1 MASMQI
7 VGGGTNA
14 SPGKGAVPG
23 GLDPLLMGLS
33 PEAAALSGGE
43 AGESAEN
50 PFVAE
55 LAAALASFEAE
66 QTTTLAENLLD
77 PALQAAQ
84 TIDPNLA
91 AQAQGQTLPL
101 DPAFQNAILAS
112 FAALNGAVQADASA
126 VGTADAALAASAGA
140 LDAVELAAGVTTVQS
155 AAVQNGTSAAVAQA
169 GDAADAALA
178 AAAQSAHQDSQ
189 QQQSDADAQRLREQG
204 LVTAQRS
211 AQDLLAQAASQTT
224 QKSATTESA
233 TPTAEQAAQLAQ
245 ASSEAKKAAAASA
258 QAGGQT
264 EDDLALNGK
273 NSSSS
278 STASNTTIQAGP
290 SLAQQGQQKHS
301 DSEGQSG
308 LGNADRHPSVAEQA
322 GATELSPESDSP
334 ERTTKQTAMAG
345 TAANDLGN
353 VILTTKSNADAI
365 AASADSARQAAQRV
379 DGAAATGAAAGAAA
393 ASAQSAEAAR
403 AESRLEAARAS
414 LGSGP
419 LNVEVLKL
427 TRQGGGR
434 AVLEVTPP
442 NQGPIRIDLQLDGA
456 GRASLVVEGLTDSM
470 KARLESSAHFLRQ
483 DMASMGLAL
492 NLEMRERNDSNAQAQ
507 AFGQG
512 QFGQSRQN
520 DREVGAGQTQSSMS
534 GQAPGNVSGARRST
548 VTDDGIH
555 LVA

>member
-264 EDDLALNGK
+264 ENDLALNGK

-365 AASADSARQAAQRV
+365 AASADSARQSAQRV
-379 DGAAATGAAAGAAA
+379 DGAAATGAAA

>member
-14 SPGKGAVPG
+14 SPGKGALPG
-23 GLDPLLMGLS
+23 GLDPMLMGLS

-66 QTTTLAENLLD
+66 QTTALAENLLD

-84 TIDPNLA
+84 TVDPNLA

-112 FAALNGAVQADASA
+112 FAALNGAVQADASS
-126 VGTADAALAASAGA
+126 VGATDAALAASAGA
-140 LDAVELAAGVTTVQS
+140 LDAVELAAGVVVAQSATVQNVS
-155 AAVQNGTSAAVAQA
+155 
-169 GDAADAALA
+169 DAADAALA
-178 AAAQSAHQDSQ
+178 AAAQSAQEDSQ

-233 TPTAEQAAQLAQ
+233 TPTADQAAQLAQ

-264 EDDLALNGK
+264 GDDLELSGK
-273 NSSSS
+273 NSSSPS
-278 STASNTTIQAGP
+278 IASNTTIQAGP

-301 DSEGQSG
+301 NSEDQSG
-308 LGNADRHPSVAEQA
+308 LGNADRQPSVAEQA
-322 GATELSPESDSP
+322 GATELSSESDSP
-334 ERTTKQTAMAG
+334 EHTTKQTAMAG

-353 VILTTKSNADAI
+353 IILTTKSNADAI
-365 AASADSARQAAQRV
+365 AASADSARQSAQRV
-379 DGAAATGAAAGAAA
+379 DGAAATGAAA
-393 ASAQSAEAAR
+393 ASAQSAESAR

-534 GQAPGNVSGARRST
+534 GQASGNISGAKRST
-548 VTDDGIH
+548 LTDDGIH

>member
-273 NSSSS
+273 NSSSP

-301 DSEGQSG
+301 NSEGQSG
-308 LGNADRHPSVAEQA
+308 LGNADRQPSVAEQA

-365 AASADSARQAAQRV
+365 AASADSARQSAQRV
-379 DGAAATGAAAGAAA
+379 DGAAATGAAA

>member
-66 QTTTLAENLLD
+66 QTTALAENLLD

-84 TIDPNLA
+84 TVDPNLA

-112 FAALNGAVQADASA
+112 FAALNGAVQADASS
-126 VGTADAALAASAGA
+126 VGATDAALAASAGA
-140 LDAVELAAGVTTVQS
+140 LEAVELVAGVVVAQSATVQNVS
-155 AAVQNGTSAAVAQA
+155 
-169 GDAADAALA
+169 DAADAALA
-178 AAAQSAHQDSQ
+178 AAAQSAQEDSQ

-233 TPTAEQAAQLAQ
+233 TPTADQAAQLAQ
-245 ASSEAKKAAAASA
+245 ASSEAKKAVTASA

-264 EDDLALNGK
+264 GDDLELSGK
-273 NSSSS
+273 NSSSPS
-278 STASNTTIQAGP
+278 IASNTTIQAGP

-301 DSEGQSG
+301 NSEDQSG
-308 LGNADRHPSVAEQA
+308 LGNADRQPSVAEQA
-322 GATELSPESDSP
+322 GATELSSESDSP
-334 ERTTKQTAMAG
+334 EHTTKQTAMAG

-353 VILTTKSNADAI
+353 VVLTTKSNADAI
-365 AASADSARQAAQRV
+365 AASADSARQSAQRV
-379 DGAAATGAAAGAAA
+379 DGAAATGAAA
-393 ASAQSAEAAR
+393 ASAQSAESAR

-534 GQAPGNVSGARRST
+534 GQASGNISGAKRST
-548 VTDDGIH
+548 LTDDGIH

>member
-7 VGGGTNA
+7 VGGGTSA
-14 SPGKGAVPG
+14 SPGKGAAPG

-33 PEAAALSGGE
+33 PEAAALSGGD
-43 AGESAEN
+43 AGQSTEN

-66 QTTTLAENLLD
+66 QTTALAENLLD
-77 PALQAAQ
+77 PALQAAPTVDPTLLTQ
-84 TIDPNLA
+84 T
-91 AQAQGQTLPL
+91 QGQTLPL

-126 VGTADAALAASAGA
+126 VVAAGAAVTGPASAT
-140 LDAVELAAGVTTVQS
+140 DVVELAAAATAVQS
-155 AAVQNGTSAAVAQA
+155 PNVLTG
-169 GDAADAALA
+169 ADAALA
-178 AAAQSAHQDSQ
+178 AAAQALKDSQ
-189 QQQSDADAQRLREQG
+189 EQSQSDAQAKLLREQG
-204 LVTAQRS
+204 PAPAQRPT
-211 AQDLLAQAASQTT
+211 QDVLAQGASQVL
-224 QKSATTESA
+224 QKATTEGSA
-233 TPTAEQAAQLAQ
+233 APTGDQAAQIVLA
-245 ASSEAKKAAAASA
+245 SGEAKKAAANIT
-258 QAGGQT
+258 QAGGHGS
-264 EDDLALNGK
+264 EDLDTNGGNTSQPSVALG
-273 NSSSS
+273 
-278 STASNTTIQAGP
+278 STLQAGP
-290 SLAQQGQQKHS
+290 SLAQQGQQKNS
-301 DSEGQSG
+301 GAEGEAG
-308 LGNADRHPSVAEQA
+308 LGQQGRPTTFAEQA
-322 GATELSPESDSP
+322 TDSEMSSQSESTE
-334 ERTTKQTAMAG
+334 RIGKQTAMAG
-345 TAANDLGN
+345 TVANDLGN
-353 VILTTKSNADAI
+353 VIVTTKSNADAI
-365 AASADSARQAAQRV
+365 AASADSARQSAQRL
-379 DGAAATGAAAGAAA
+379 DGAAAAGAAG
-393 ASAQSAEAAR
+393 STTQSAEAMR

-507 AFGQG
+507 AFSQG
-512 QFGQSRQN
+512 QFGQSRQQ
-520 DREVGAGQTQSSMS
+520 DREAGAGSTQTSMS
-534 GQAPGNVSGARRST
+534 GQASGNIPGAKRST

>member
-14 SPGKGAVPG
+14 SPGKGALPG
-23 GLDPLLMGLS
+23 GLDPMLMGLS

-66 QTTTLAENLLD
+66 QTTALAENLLD

-84 TIDPNLA
+84 TVDPNLA

-112 FAALNGAVQADASA
+112 FAALNGAVQADASS
-126 VGTADAALAASAGA
+126 VGATDAALAASAGA
-140 LDAVELAAGVTTVQS
+140 LEAVELVAGVVVAQSATVQNVS
-155 AAVQNGTSAAVAQA
+155 
-169 GDAADAALA
+169 DAADAALA

-233 TPTAEQAAQLAQ
+233 TLTADQAAQLAQ
-245 ASSEAKKAAAASA
+245 ASSEAKKAVTASA

-264 EDDLALNGK
+264 GDDLELSGK
-273 NSSSS
+273 NSSSPS
-278 STASNTTIQAGP
+278 IASNTTIQAGP

-301 DSEGQSG
+301 NSEDQSG
-308 LGNADRHPSVAEQA
+308 LGNADRQPSVAEQA
-322 GATELSPESDSP
+322 GATELSSESDSP
-334 ERTTKQTAMAG
+334 EHTTKQTAMAG

-365 AASADSARQAAQRV
+365 AASADSARQSAQRV
-379 DGAAATGAAAGAAA
+379 DGAAATGAAA

-534 GQAPGNVSGARRST
+534 GQASGNISGAKRST
-548 VTDDGIH
+548 LTDDGIH

>member
-14 SPGKGAVPG
+14 SPGKGALPG
-23 GLDPLLMGLS
+23 GLDPMLMGLS

-66 QTTTLAENLLD
+66 QTTALAENLLD

-84 TIDPNLA
+84 TVDPNLA

-112 FAALNGAVQADASA
+112 FAALNGAVQADASS
-126 VGTADAALAASAGA
+126 VGATDAALAASAGA
-140 LDAVELAAGVTTVQS
+140 LEAVELAAGVVVAQSATVQNVS
-155 AAVQNGTSAAVAQA
+155 
-169 GDAADAALA
+169 DAADAALA

-233 TPTAEQAAQLAQ
+233 TPTADQAAQLAQ
-245 ASSEAKKAAAASA
+245 ASSEAKKAAAASV

-264 EDDLALNGK
+264 GDDLELSGK
-273 NSSSS
+273 NSSSPS
-278 STASNTTIQAGP
+278 IASNTTIQAGP

-301 DSEGQSG
+301 NSEDQSG
-308 LGNADRHPSVAEQA
+308 LGNADRQPSIAEQA
-322 GATELSPESDSP
+322 GATELSSESDSP

-365 AASADSARQAAQRV
+365 AASADSARQSAQRV
-379 DGAAATGAAAGAAA
+379 DGAAATGAAA
-393 ASAQSAEAAR
+393 ASAQSAESAR

-534 GQAPGNVSGARRST
+534 GQASGNISGAKRST
-548 VTDDGIH
+548 LTDDGIH

>member
-14 SPGKGAVPG
+14 SPGKGALPG
-23 GLDPLLMGLS
+23 GLDPMLMGLS

-66 QTTTLAENLLD
+66 QTTALAENLLD

-84 TIDPNLA
+84 TVDPNLA

-112 FAALNGAVQADASA
+112 FAALNGAVQADASS
-126 VGTADAALAASAGA
+126 VGATDAALAASAGA
-140 LDAVELAAGVTTVQS
+140 LEAVELAAGVVVAQSATVQNVS
-155 AAVQNGTSAAVAQA
+155 
-169 GDAADAALA
+169 DAADAALA

-211 AQDLLAQAASQTT
+211 AQDLLAQVASQTT

-233 TPTAEQAAQLAQ
+233 TPTADQAAQLAQ
-245 ASSEAKKAAAASA
+245 ASSEAKKAVTASA

-264 EDDLALNGK
+264 GDDLELSGK
-273 NSSSS
+273 NSSSPS
-278 STASNTTIQAGP
+278 IASNTTIQAGP

-301 DSEGQSG
+301 NSEDQSG
-308 LGNADRHPSVAEQA
+308 LGNADRQPSVAEQA
-322 GATELSPESDSP
+322 GATELSSESDSP
-334 ERTTKQTAMAG
+334 EHTTKQTAMAG

-365 AASADSARQAAQRV
+365 AASADSARQSAQRV
-379 DGAAATGAAAGAAA
+379 DGAAATGAAA
-393 ASAQSAEAAR
+393 ASAQSAESAR

-534 GQAPGNVSGARRST
+534 GQASGNISGAKRST
-548 VTDDGIH
+548 LTDDGIH

>member
-14 SPGKGAVPG
+14 SPGKGALPG
-23 GLDPLLMGLS
+23 GLDPMLMGLS

-66 QTTTLAENLLD
+66 QTTALAENLLD

-84 TIDPNLA
+84 TVDPNLA

-112 FAALNGAVQADASA
+112 FAALNGAVQADASS
-126 VGTADAALAASAGA
+126 VGATDAALAASAGA
-140 LDAVELAAGVTTVQS
+140 LDAVELAAGVVVAQSATVQNVS
-155 AAVQNGTSAAVAQA
+155 
-169 GDAADAALA
+169 DAADAALA

-233 TPTAEQAAQLAQ
+233 TPTADQAAQLAQ
-245 ASSEAKKAAAASA
+245 ASSEAKKAVTASA

-264 EDDLALNGK
+264 GDDLELSGK
-273 NSSSS
+273 NSSSPS
-278 STASNTTIQAGP
+278 IASNTTIQAGP

-301 DSEGQSG
+301 NSEDQSG
-308 LGNADRHPSVAEQA
+308 LGNADRQPSVAEQA
-322 GATELSPESDSP
+322 GATELSSESDSP

-365 AASADSARQAAQRV
+365 AASADSARQSAQRV
-379 DGAAATGAAAGAAA
+379 DGAAATGAAA

-534 GQAPGNVSGARRST
+534 GQASGNISGAKRST
-548 VTDDGIH
+548 LTDDGIH

>member
-7 VGGGTNA
+7 VGGGTSA
-14 SPGKGAVPG
+14 SPGKGAAPG

-33 PEAAALSGGE
+33 PEAAALSGGD
-43 AGESAEN
+43 AGQSTEN

-66 QTTTLAENLLD
+66 QTTALAENLLD
-77 PALQAAQ
+77 PALQAAPTVDPTLLTQ
-84 TIDPNLA
+84 T
-91 AQAQGQTLPL
+91 QGQTLPL

-126 VGTADAALAASAGA
+126 VVAAGAAVTGPASAT
-140 LDAVELAAGVTTVQS
+140 DVVELAAAATAVQS
-155 AAVQNGTSAAVAQA
+155 PNVLTG
-169 GDAADAALA
+169 ADAALA
-178 AAAQSAHQDSQ
+178 AAAQALQDSQ
-189 QQQSDADAQRLREQG
+189 EQSQSDAQAKLLREQG
-204 LVTAQRS
+204 PAPAQRPT
-211 AQDLLAQAASQTT
+211 QDVLAQGASQVL
-224 QKSATTESA
+224 QKATTEGSA
-233 TPTAEQAAQLAQ
+233 APTGDQAAQIVLA
-245 ASSEAKKAAAASA
+245 SGEAKKAAANIT
-258 QAGGQT
+258 QAGGHGS
-264 EDDLALNGK
+264 EDLDTNGGNTSQPSVALG
-273 NSSSS
+273 
-278 STASNTTIQAGP
+278 STLQAGP
-290 SLAQQGQQKHS
+290 SLAQQGQQKNS
-301 DSEGQSG
+301 GAEGEAG
-308 LGNADRHPSVAEQA
+308 LGQQGRPTTFAEQA
-322 GATELSPESDSP
+322 TDSEMSSQSESTE
-334 ERTTKQTAMAG
+334 RIGKQTAMAG
-345 TAANDLGN
+345 TVANDLGN
-353 VILTTKSNADAI
+353 VIVTTKSNADAI
-365 AASADSARQAAQRV
+365 AASADSARQSAQRL
-379 DGAAATGAAAGAAA
+379 DGAAAAGAAG
-393 ASAQSAEAAR
+393 STTQSAEAMR

-507 AFGQG
+507 AFSQG
-512 QFGQSRQN
+512 QFGQSRQQ
-520 DREVGAGQTQSSMS
+520 DREAGAGSTQTSMS
-534 GQAPGNVSGARRST
+534 GQASGNIPGAKRST

>member
-7 VGGGTNA
+7 IGGGTSA
-14 SPGKGAVPG
+14 SPGKGAANG

-33 PEAAALSGGE
+33 PEAAALSGGDS
-43 AGESAEN
+43 GSSSEN
-50 PFVAE
+50 PFVSE

-66 QTTTLAENLLD
+66 QATALAENLLD
-77 PALQAAQ
+77 PGLQAAQ
-84 TIDPNLA
+84 AVDPTLLT
-91 AQAQGQTLPL
+91 QAQGQTLPL
-101 DPAFQNAILAS
+101 DPAFQSAILAS

-126 VGTADAALAASAGA
+126 IGAAGAALAASAGA
-140 LDAVELAAGVTTVQS
+140 IDAVELAAGVTAAQS
-155 AAVQNGTSAAVAQA
+155 AAVLNGT
-169 GDAADAALA
+169 DAALA
-178 AAAQSAHQDSQ
+178 AAAQGAHQESQ
-189 QQQSDADAQRLREQG
+189 QQQSDADAQRLQGQG
-204 LVTAQRS
+204 LVTPQRS
-211 AQDLLAQAASQTT
+211 TQDLLAQAASQTT

-233 TPTAEQAAQLAQ
+233 TLTAEQASQLAQ
-245 ASSEAKKAAAASA
+245 AGSEAKKAATASA
-258 QAGGQT
+258 QAGDQT
-264 EDDLALNGK
+264 GDDLELNGK
-273 NSSSS
+273 NSSSLS
-278 STASNTTIQAGP
+278 IASNTNIPSGP

-301 DSEGQSG
+301 NSEGQSS
-308 LGNADRHPSVAEQA
+308 LGNADRQPSVAEQA

-353 VILTTKSNADAI
+353 VIVTTKSNADAI
-365 AASADSARQAAQRV
+365 AASADSARQSAQRI
-379 DGAAATGAAAGAAA
+379 DGASAAGAAGSA
-393 ASAQSAEAAR
+393 AQSAEAAR

-492 NLEMRERNDSNAQAQ
+492 NLEMRERNDSNGQAQAQ

-512 QFGQSRQN
+512 QFGQSRQQ
-520 DREVGAGQTQSSMS
+520 DREAGAGATQASMS
-534 GQAPGNVSGARRST
+534 GQASGNIPGAGRST
-548 VTDDGIH
+548 VIDDGIH

>member
-7 VGGGTNA
+7 VGGGTSA
-14 SPGKGAVPG
+14 SPGKGAAPG

-33 PEAAALSGGE
+33 PEAAALSGGD
-43 AGESAEN
+43 AGQSTEN

-66 QTTTLAENLLD
+66 QTTALAENLLD

-84 TIDPNLA
+84 TVDPTLLT
-91 AQAQGQTLPL
+91 QTQGQTLPL

-126 VGTADAALAASAGA
+126 VVAAGAAVTGPASAT
-140 LDAVELAAGVTTVQS
+140 DVVELAAAATAVQS
-155 AAVQNGTSAAVAQA
+155 PNVLTG
-169 GDAADAALA
+169 ADAALA
-178 AAAQSAHQDSQ
+178 AAAQALQDSQ
-189 QQQSDADAQRLREQG
+189 EQSQSDAQAKLLREQG
-204 LVTAQRS
+204 PAPAQRPT
-211 AQDLLAQAASQTT
+211 QDVLAQGASQVL
-224 QKSATTESA
+224 QKATTEGSA
-233 TPTAEQAAQLAQ
+233 APTGDQAAQIVLA
-245 ASSEAKKAAAASA
+245 SGEAKKAAANIT
-258 QAGGQT
+258 QAGGHGS
-264 EDDLALNGK
+264 EDLDTSGGNTSQPSVALG
-273 NSSSS
+273 
-278 STASNTTIQAGP
+278 STLQVGP
-290 SLAQQGQQKHS
+290 SLAQQGQQKNS
-301 DSEGQSG
+301 GAEGEAG
-308 LGNADRHPSVAEQA
+308 LGQQGRPTTFAEQA
-322 GATELSPESDSP
+322 TDSEMSSQSESTE
-334 ERTTKQTAMAG
+334 RIGKQTAMAG
-345 TAANDLGN
+345 TVANDLGN
-353 VILTTKSNADAI
+353 VIVTTKSNADAI
-365 AASADSARQAAQRV
+365 AASADSARQSAQRL
-379 DGAAATGAAAGAAA
+379 DGAAAAGAAG
-393 ASAQSAEAAR
+393 STTQSAEAMR

-507 AFGQG
+507 AFSQG
-512 QFGQSRQN
+512 QFGQSRQQ
-520 DREVGAGQTQSSMS
+520 DREAGAGSTQTSMS
-534 GQAPGNVSGARRST
+534 GQASGNIPGAKRST

>member
-126 VGTADAALAASAGA
+126 VGAADAALAASAGA
-140 LDAVELAAGVTTVQS
+140 LDAVELAAGATTVQS

-204 LVTAQRS
+204 LVTAQPS

-264 EDDLALNGK
+264 ENDLALNGK

-278 STASNTTIQAGP
+278 SIASNTTIQAGP

-308 LGNADRHPSVAEQA
+308 LGNADRQPSVAEQA

-334 ERTTKQTAMAG
+334 ERTTKR
-345 TAANDLGN
+345 DR
-353 VILTTKSNADAI
+353 KS
-365 AASADSARQAAQRV
+365 
-379 DGAAATGAAAGAAA
+379 
-393 ASAQSAEAAR
+393 
-403 AESRLEAARAS
+403 
-414 LGSGP
+414 
-419 LNVEVLKL
+419 
-427 TRQGGGR
+427 
-434 AVLEVTPP
+434 
-442 NQGPIRIDLQLDGA
+442 
-456 GRASLVVEGLTDSM
+456 VV
-470 KARLESSAHFLRQ
+470 
-483 DMASMGLAL
+483 
-492 NLEMRERNDSNAQAQ
+492 
-507 AFGQG
+507 
-512 QFGQSRQN
+512 
-520 DREVGAGQTQSSMS
+520 
-534 GQAPGNVSGARRST
+534 
-548 VTDDGIH
+548 
-555 LVA
+555 

>member
-308 LGNADRHPSVAEQA
+308 LGNADRQPSVAEQA

-365 AASADSARQAAQRV
+365 AASADSARQSAQRV
-379 DGAAATGAAAGAAA
+379 DGAAATGAAA

>member
-14 SPGKGAVPG
+14 SPGKGALPG
-23 GLDPLLMGLS
+23 GLDPMLMGLS

-66 QTTTLAENLLD
+66 QTTALAENLLD

-84 TIDPNLA
+84 TVDPNLA

-112 FAALNGAVQADASA
+112 FAALNGAVQADASS
-126 VGTADAALAASAGA
+126 VGATDAALAASAGA
-140 LDAVELAAGVTTVQS
+140 LEAVELAAGVVVAQSATVQNVS
-155 AAVQNGTSAAVAQA
+155 
-169 GDAADAALA
+169 DAADAALA
-178 AAAQSAHQDSQ
+178 AAAQSAQEDSQ

-233 TPTAEQAAQLAQ
+233 TPTADQAAQLAQ
-245 ASSEAKKAAAASA
+245 ASSEAKKAAAASV

-264 EDDLALNGK
+264 GDDLELSGK
-273 NSSSS
+273 NSSSPS
-278 STASNTTIQAGP
+278 IASNTTIQAGP

-301 DSEGQSG
+301 NSEDQSG
-308 LGNADRHPSVAEQA
+308 LGNADRQPSVAEQA
-322 GATELSPESDSP
+322 GATELSSESDSP
-334 ERTTKQTAMAG
+334 EHTTKQTAMAG

-365 AASADSARQAAQRV
+365 AASADSARQSAQRV
-379 DGAAATGAAAGAAA
+379 DGAAATGAAA
-393 ASAQSAEAAR
+393 ASAQSAESAR

-534 GQAPGNVSGARRST
+534 GQASGNISGAKRST
-548 VTDDGIH
+548 LTDDGIH

>member
-301 DSEGQSG
+301 NSEGQSG
-308 LGNADRHPSVAEQA
+308 LGNADRQPSIAEQA

-365 AASADSARQAAQRV
+365 AASADSARQSAQRV
-379 DGAAATGAAAGAAA
+379 DGAAATGAAA

>member
-14 SPGKGAVPG
+14 SPGKGALPG
-23 GLDPLLMGLS
+23 GLDPMLMGLS

-66 QTTTLAENLLD
+66 QTTALAENLLD

-112 FAALNGAVQADASA
+112 FAALNGAVQADASS
-126 VGTADAALAASAGA
+126 VGATDAALAASAGA
-140 LDAVELAAGVTTVQS
+140 LEAVELAAGVVVAQSATVQNVS
-155 AAVQNGTSAAVAQA
+155 
-169 GDAADAALA
+169 DAADAALA
-178 AAAQSAHQDSQ
+178 AAAQSAQEDSQ

-233 TPTAEQAAQLAQ
+233 TPTADQAAQLAQ

-264 EDDLALNGK
+264 GDDLELSGK
-273 NSSSS
+273 NSSSPS
-278 STASNTTIQAGP
+278 IASNTTIQAGP

-301 DSEGQSG
+301 NSEDQSG
-308 LGNADRHPSVAEQA
+308 LGNADRQPSVAEQA
-322 GATELSPESDSP
+322 GATELSSESDSP
-334 ERTTKQTAMAG
+334 EHTTKQTAMAG

-365 AASADSARQAAQRV
+365 AASADSARQSAQRV
-379 DGAAATGAAAGAAA
+379 DGAAATGAAA
-393 ASAQSAEAAR
+393 ASAQSAESAR

-534 GQAPGNVSGARRST
+534 GQASGNISGAKRST
-548 VTDDGIH
+548 LTDDGIH

>member
-14 SPGKGAVPG
+14 SPGKGALPG
-23 GLDPLLMGLS
+23 GLDPMLMGLS

-66 QTTTLAENLLD
+66 QTTALAENLLD

-112 FAALNGAVQADASA
+112 FAALNGAVQADASS
-126 VGTADAALAASAGA
+126 VGATDAALAASAGA
-140 LDAVELAAGVTTVQS
+140 LEAVELAAGVVVAQSATVQNVS
-155 AAVQNGTSAAVAQA
+155 
-169 GDAADAALA
+169 DAADAALA

-233 TPTAEQAAQLAQ
+233 TPTADQAAQLAQ
-245 ASSEAKKAAAASA
+245 ASSEAKKAAAASV

-264 EDDLALNGK
+264 GDDLELSGK
-273 NSSSS
+273 NSSSPS
-278 STASNTTIQAGP
+278 IASNTTIQAGP

-301 DSEGQSG
+301 NSEDQSG
-308 LGNADRHPSVAEQA
+308 LGNADRQPSVAEQA
-322 GATELSPESDSP
+322 GATELSSESDSP
-334 ERTTKQTAMAG
+334 EHTTKQTAMAG

-365 AASADSARQAAQRV
+365 AASADSARQSAQRV
-379 DGAAATGAAAGAAA
+379 DGAAATGAAA
-393 ASAQSAEAAR
+393 ASAQSAESAR

-534 GQAPGNVSGARRST
+534 GQASGNISGAKRST
-548 VTDDGIH
+548 LTDDGIH

>member
-14 SPGKGAVPG
+14 SPGKGALPG
-23 GLDPLLMGLS
+23 GLDPMLMGLS

-66 QTTTLAENLLD
+66 QTTALAENLLD

-112 FAALNGAVQADASA
+112 FAALNGAVQADASS
-126 VGTADAALAASAGA
+126 VGATDAALAASAGA
-140 LDAVELAAGVTTVQS
+140 LEAVELAAGVVVAQSATVQNVS
-155 AAVQNGTSAAVAQA
+155 
-169 GDAADAALA
+169 DAADAALA
-178 AAAQSAHQDSQ
+178 AAAQSAQEDSQ

-233 TPTAEQAAQLAQ
+233 TPTADQAAQLAQ
-245 ASSEAKKAAAASA
+245 ASSEAKKAAAASV

-264 EDDLALNGK
+264 GDDLELSGK
-273 NSSSS
+273 NSSSPS
-278 STASNTTIQAGP
+278 IASNTTIQAGP

-301 DSEGQSG
+301 NSEDQSG
-308 LGNADRHPSVAEQA
+308 LGNADRQPSVAEQA
-322 GATELSPESDSP
+322 GATELSSESDSP
-334 ERTTKQTAMAG
+334 EHTTKQTAMAG

-365 AASADSARQAAQRV
+365 AASADSARQSAQRV
-379 DGAAATGAAAGAAA
+379 DGAAATGAAA
-393 ASAQSAEAAR
+393 ASAQSAESAR

-534 GQAPGNVSGARRST
+534 GQASGNISGAKRST
-548 VTDDGIH
+548 LTDDGIH

>member
-14 SPGKGAVPG
+14 SPGKGALPG
-23 GLDPLLMGLS
+23 GLDPMLMGLS

-66 QTTTLAENLLD
+66 QTTALAENLLD

-84 TIDPNLA
+84 TVDPNLA

-112 FAALNGAVQADASA
+112 FAALNGAVQADASS
-126 VGTADAALAASAGA
+126 VGATDAALAASAGA
-140 LDAVELAAGVTTVQS
+140 LEAVELAAGVVVAQSATVQNVS
-155 AAVQNGTSAAVAQA
+155 
-169 GDAADAALA
+169 DAADAALA
-178 AAAQSAHQDSQ
+178 AAAQSAQEDSQ

-233 TPTAEQAAQLAQ
+233 TPTADQAAQLAQ
-245 ASSEAKKAAAASA
+245 ASSEAKKAATASA

-264 EDDLALNGK
+264 GDDLELSGK
-273 NSSSS
+273 NSSSPS
-278 STASNTTIQAGP
+278 IASNTTIQAGP

-301 DSEGQSG
+301 NSEDQSG
-308 LGNADRHPSVAEQA
+308 LGNADRQPSVAEQA
-322 GATELSPESDSP
+322 GATELSSESDSP
-334 ERTTKQTAMAG
+334 EHTTKQTAMAG

-365 AASADSARQAAQRV
+365 AASADSARQSAQRV
-379 DGAAATGAAAGAAA
+379 DGAAATGAAA
-393 ASAQSAEAAR
+393 ASAQSAESAR

-534 GQAPGNVSGARRST
+534 GQASGNISGAKRST
-548 VTDDGIH
+548 LTDDGIH

>member
-7 VGGGTNA
+7 VGGGTSA
-14 SPGKGAVPG
+14 SPGKGAAPG

-33 PEAAALSGGE
+33 PEAAALSGGD
-43 AGESAEN
+43 AGQSTEN

-66 QTTTLAENLLD
+66 QTTALAENLLD
-77 PALQAAQ
+77 PALQAAPTVDPTLLTQ
-84 TIDPNLA
+84 T
-91 AQAQGQTLPL
+91 QGQTLPL

-126 VGTADAALAASAGA
+126 VVAAGAAVTGPASAT
-140 LDAVELAAGVTTVQS
+140 DVVELAAAATAVQS
-155 AAVQNGTSAAVAQA
+155 PNVLTG
-169 GDAADAALA
+169 ADAALA
-178 AAAQSAHQDSQ
+178 AAAQALQDSQ
-189 QQQSDADAQRLREQG
+189 EQSQSDAQAKLLREQG
-204 LVTAQRS
+204 PAPAQRPT
-211 AQDLLAQAASQTT
+211 QDVLAQGASQVL
-224 QKSATTESA
+224 QKATTEGSA
-233 TPTAEQAAQLAQ
+233 APTGDQAAQIVLA
-245 ASSEAKKAAAASA
+245 SGEAKKAAANIT
-258 QAGGQT
+258 QAGGHGS
-264 EDDLALNGK
+264 EDLDTNGGNTSQPSVALG
-273 NSSSS
+273 
-278 STASNTTIQAGP
+278 STLQAGP
-290 SLAQQGQQKHS
+290 SLAQQGQQKNS
-301 DSEGQSG
+301 GAEGEAGLGQQGRPTTFAEKATDSEMSSQSE
-308 LGNADRHPSVAEQA
+308 S
-322 GATELSPESDSP
+322 TE
-334 ERTTKQTAMAG
+334 RIGKQTAMAG
-345 TAANDLGN
+345 TVANDLGN
-353 VILTTKSNADAI
+353 VIVTTKSNADAI
-365 AASADSARQAAQRV
+365 AASADSARQSAQRL
-379 DGAAATGAAAGAAA
+379 DGAAAAGAAG
-393 ASAQSAEAAR
+393 STTQSAEAMR

-507 AFGQG
+507 AFSQG
-512 QFGQSRQN
+512 QFGQSRQQ
-520 DREVGAGQTQSSMS
+520 DREAGAGSTQTSMS
-534 GQAPGNVSGARRST
+534 GQASGNIPGAKRST

>member
-14 SPGKGAVPG
+14 SPGKGALPG
-23 GLDPLLMGLS
+23 GLDPMLMGLS

-66 QTTTLAENLLD
+66 QTTALAENLLD

-84 TIDPNLA
+84 TVDPNLA

-112 FAALNGAVQADASA
+112 FAALNGAVQADASS
-126 VGTADAALAASAGA
+126 VGATDAALAASAGA
-140 LDAVELAAGVTTVQS
+140 LEAVELAAGVVVAQSATVQNVS
-155 AAVQNGTSAAVAQA
+155 
-169 GDAADAALA
+169 DAADAALA
-178 AAAQSAHQDSQ
+178 AAAQSAQEDSQ

-233 TPTAEQAAQLAQ
+233 TPTADQAAQLAQ

-264 EDDLALNGK
+264 GDDLELSGK
-273 NSSSS
+273 NSSSPS
-278 STASNTTIQAGP
+278 IASNTTIQAGP

-301 DSEGQSG
+301 NSEDQSG
-308 LGNADRHPSVAEQA
+308 LGNADRQPSVAEQA
-322 GATELSPESDSP
+322 GATELSSESDSP
-334 ERTTKQTAMAG
+334 EHTTKQTAMAG

-365 AASADSARQAAQRV
+365 AASADSARQSAQRV
-379 DGAAATGAAAGAAA
+379 DGAAATGAAA
-393 ASAQSAEAAR
+393 ASAQSAESAR

-534 GQAPGNVSGARRST
+534 GQASGNISGAKRST
-548 VTDDGIH
+548 LTDDGIH

>member
-7 VGGGTNA
+7 VGGGNNA

-33 PEAAALSGGE
+33 PEAAALSDGE

-66 QTTTLAENLLD
+66 QTITLEQNLLD

-84 TIDPNLA
+84 SIDPNLA

-126 VGTADAALAASAGA
+126 VGATDAALAASAGA
-140 LDAVELAAGVTTVQS
+140 LDAVELAAGVATVQS
-155 AAVQNGTSAAVAQA
+155 AAVQNGTDAAVLQA

-189 QQQSDADAQRLREQG
+189 QQQSDADTQRLREQG
-204 LVTAQRS
+204 PVTAQRS
-211 AQDLLAQAASQTT
+211 AQDLLAQAASQIT
-224 QKSATTESA
+224 QKSATHESA

-258 QAGGQT
+258 QADGQT
-264 EDDLALNGK
+264 ENDLALNGK
-273 NSSSS
+273 NSSSP
-278 STASNTTIQAGP
+278 STASNTTIQTGP

-301 DSEGQSG
+301 NSEGQSG
-308 LGNADRHPSVAEQA
+308 LGNADRQPSIAEQA

-334 ERTTKQTAMAG
+334 ERTTKQVAMAG

-365 AASADSARQAAQRV
+365 AASADSARQSAQRV
-379 DGAAATGAAAGAAA
+379 DGAAATGAAA

>member
-7 VGGGTNA
+7 VGGGTSA
-14 SPGKGAVPG
+14 SPGKGAAPG

-33 PEAAALSGGE
+33 PEAAALSGGD
-43 AGESAEN
+43 AGQSTEN

-66 QTTTLAENLLD
+66 QTTALAENLLD

-84 TIDPNLA
+84 TVDPTLLT
-91 AQAQGQTLPL
+91 QTQGQTLPL

-126 VGTADAALAASAGA
+126 VVAAGAAVTGPASAT
-140 LDAVELAAGVTTVQS
+140 DVVELAAAATAVQS
-155 AAVQNGTSAAVAQA
+155 PNVLTG
-169 GDAADAALA
+169 ADAALA
-178 AAAQSAHQDSQ
+178 AAAQALQDSQ
-189 QQQSDADAQRLREQG
+189 EQSQSDAQAKLLREQG
-204 LVTAQRS
+204 PAPAQRPT
-211 AQDLLAQAASQTT
+211 QDVLAQGASQVL
-224 QKSATTESA
+224 QKATTEGSA
-233 TPTAEQAAQLAQ
+233 APTGDQAAQIVLA
-245 ASSEAKKAAAASA
+245 SGEAKKAAANIT
-258 QAGGQT
+258 QAGGHGS
-264 EDDLALNGK
+264 EDLDTSGGNTSQPSVALG
-273 NSSSS
+273 
-278 STASNTTIQAGP
+278 STLQAGP
-290 SLAQQGQQKHS
+290 SLAQQGQQKNS
-301 DSEGQSG
+301 GAEGEAG
-308 LGNADRHPSVAEQA
+308 LGQQGRPTTFAEQA
-322 GATELSPESDSP
+322 TDSEMSSQSESTE
-334 ERTTKQTAMAG
+334 RIGKQTAMAG
-345 TAANDLGN
+345 TVANDLGN
-353 VILTTKSNADAI
+353 VIVTTKSNADAI
-365 AASADSARQAAQRV
+365 AASADSARQSAQRL
-379 DGAAATGAAAGAAA
+379 DGAAAAGAAG
-393 ASAQSAEAAR
+393 STTQSAEAMR

-507 AFGQG
+507 AFSQG
-512 QFGQSRQN
+512 QFGQSRQQ
-520 DREVGAGQTQSSMS
+520 DREAGAGSTQTSMS
-534 GQAPGNVSGARRST
+534 GQASGNIPGAKRST

>member
-189 QQQSDADAQRLREQG
+189 QQQSDADAQLLREQG

-278 STASNTTIQAGP
+278 SIASNTTIQAGP

-308 LGNADRHPSVAEQA
+308 LGNADRQPSIAEQA

-345 TAANDLGN
+345 TAVNDLGN

-365 AASADSARQAAQRV
+365 AASADSARQSAQRV
-379 DGAAATGAAAGAAA
+379 DGAAATGAAA

>member
-14 SPGKGAVPG
+14 SPGKGALPG
-23 GLDPLLMGLS
+23 GLDPMLMGLS

-66 QTTTLAENLLD
+66 QTTALAENLLD

-112 FAALNGAVQADASA
+112 FAALNGAVQADASS
-126 VGTADAALAASAGA
+126 VGATDAALAASAGA
-140 LDAVELAAGVTTVQS
+140 LDAVEQAAGVVVAQSATVQNVS
-155 AAVQNGTSAAVAQA
+155 
-169 GDAADAALA
+169 DAADAALA
-178 AAAQSAHQDSQ
+178 AAAQSAQEDSQ

-233 TPTAEQAAQLAQ
+233 TPTADQAAQLAQ
-245 ASSEAKKAAAASA
+245 ASSEAKKAAAASV

-264 EDDLALNGK
+264 GDDLELSGK
-273 NSSSS
+273 NSSSPS
-278 STASNTTIQAGP
+278 IASNTTIQAGP

-301 DSEGQSG
+301 NSEDQSG
-308 LGNADRHPSVAEQA
+308 LGNADRQPSIAEQA
-322 GATELSPESDSP
+322 GATELSSESDSP

-365 AASADSARQAAQRV
+365 AASADSARQSAQRV
-379 DGAAATGAAAGAAA
+379 DGAAATGAAA
-393 ASAQSAEAAR
+393 ASAQSAESAR

-534 GQAPGNVSGARRST
+534 GQASGNISGAKRST
-548 VTDDGIH
+548 LTDDGIH

>member
-14 SPGKGAVPG
+14 SPGKGALPG
-23 GLDPLLMGLS
+23 GLDPMLMGLS

-66 QTTTLAENLLD
+66 QTTALAENLLD

-112 FAALNGAVQADASA
+112 FAALNGAVQADASS
-126 VGTADAALAASAGA
+126 VGATDAALAASAGA
-140 LDAVELAAGVTTVQS
+140 LEAVELAAGVVVAQSATVQNVS
-155 AAVQNGTSAAVAQA
+155 
-169 GDAADAALA
+169 DAADAALA

-233 TPTAEQAAQLAQ
+233 TPTADQAAQLAQ
-245 ASSEAKKAAAASA
+245 ASSEAKKAAAASV

-264 EDDLALNGK
+264 GDDLELSGK
-273 NSSSS
+273 NSSSPS
-278 STASNTTIQAGP
+278 IASNTTIQAGP

-301 DSEGQSG
+301 NSEDQSG
-308 LGNADRHPSVAEQA
+308 LGNADRQPSVAEQA
-322 GATELSPESDSP
+322 GATELSSESDSP
-334 ERTTKQTAMAG
+334 EHTTKQTAMAG

-365 AASADSARQAAQRV
+365 AASADSARQSAQRV
-379 DGAAATGAAAGAAA
+379 DGAAATGAAA

-534 GQAPGNVSGARRST
+534 GQASGNISGAKRST
-548 VTDDGIH
+548 LTDDGIH

>member
-7 VGGGTNA
+7 VGGGTSA
-14 SPGKGAVPG
+14 SPGKGAAPG

-33 PEAAALSGGE
+33 PEAAALSGGD
-43 AGESAEN
+43 AGQSTEN

-66 QTTTLAENLLD
+66 QTTALAENLLD
-77 PALQAAQ
+77 PALQAAPTVDPTLLTQ
-84 TIDPNLA
+84 T
-91 AQAQGQTLPL
+91 QGQTLPL

-126 VGTADAALAASAGA
+126 VVAAGAAVTGPASAT
-140 LDAVELAAGVTTVQS
+140 DVVELAAAATAVQS
-155 AAVQNGTSAAVAQA
+155 PNVLTG
-169 GDAADAALA
+169 ADAALA
-178 AAAQSAHQDSQ
+178 AAAQALQDSQ
-189 QQQSDADAQRLREQG
+189 EQSQSDAQAKLLREQG
-204 LVTAQRS
+204 SAPAQRPT
-211 AQDLLAQAASQTT
+211 QDVLAQGASQVL
-224 QKSATTESA
+224 QKATTEGSA
-233 TPTAEQAAQLAQ
+233 APTGDQAAQVVLA
-245 ASSEAKKAAAASA
+245 SGEAKKAAANIT
-258 QAGGQT
+258 QAGGHGS
-264 EDDLALNGK
+264 EDLDTSGGNTSQPSVALG
-273 NSSSS
+273 
-278 STASNTTIQAGP
+278 STLQVGP
-290 SLAQQGQQKHS
+290 SLAQQGQQKNS
-301 DSEGQSG
+301 GAEGEAG
-308 LGNADRHPSVAEQA
+308 LGQQGRPTTFAEQA
-322 GATELSPESDSP
+322 TDSEMSSQSESTE
-334 ERTTKQTAMAG
+334 RIGKQTAMAG
-345 TAANDLGN
+345 TVANDLGN
-353 VILTTKSNADAI
+353 VIVTTKSNADAI
-365 AASADSARQAAQRV
+365 AASADSARQSAQRL
-379 DGAAATGAAAGAAA
+379 DGAAAAGAAG
-393 ASAQSAEAAR
+393 STTQSAEAMR

-507 AFGQG
+507 AFSQG
-512 QFGQSRQN
+512 QFGQSRQQ
-520 DREVGAGQTQSSMS
+520 DREAGAGSTQTSMS
-534 GQAPGNVSGARRST
+534 GQASGNIPGAKRST

>member
-14 SPGKGAVPG
+14 SPGKGALPG
-23 GLDPLLMGLS
+23 GLDPMLMGLS

-66 QTTTLAENLLD
+66 QTTALAENLLD

-112 FAALNGAVQADASA
+112 FAALNGAVQADASS
-126 VGTADAALAASAGA
+126 VGATDAALAASAGA
-140 LDAVELAAGVTTVQS
+140 LDAVELAAGVVVAQSATVQNVS
-155 AAVQNGTSAAVAQA
+155 
-169 GDAADAALA
+169 DAADAALA
-178 AAAQSAHQDSQ
+178 AAAQSAQEDSQ

-233 TPTAEQAAQLAQ
+233 TPTADQAAQLAQ
-245 ASSEAKKAAAASA
+245 ASSEAKKAAAASV

-264 EDDLALNGK
+264 GDDLELSGK
-273 NSSSS
+273 NSSSPS
-278 STASNTTIQAGP
+278 IASNTTIQAGP

-301 DSEGQSG
+301 NSEDQSG
-308 LGNADRHPSVAEQA
+308 LGNADRQPSVAEQA
-322 GATELSPESDSP
+322 GATELSSESDSP
-334 ERTTKQTAMAG
+334 EHTTKQTAMAG

-365 AASADSARQAAQRV
+365 AASADSARQSAQRV
-379 DGAAATGAAAGAAA
+379 DGAAATGAAA

>member
-14 SPGKGAVPG
+14 SPGKGALPG
-23 GLDPLLMGLS
+23 GLDPMLMGLS

-66 QTTTLAENLLD
+66 QTTALAENLLD

-112 FAALNGAVQADASA
+112 FAALNGAVQADASS
-126 VGTADAALAASAGA
+126 VGATDAALAASAGA
-140 LDAVELAAGVTTVQS
+140 LEAVELAAGVVVAQSATVQNVS
-155 AAVQNGTSAAVAQA
+155 
-169 GDAADAALA
+169 DAADAALA
-178 AAAQSAHQDSQ
+178 AAAQSAQEDSQ

-233 TPTAEQAAQLAQ
+233 TPTADQAAQLAQ
-245 ASSEAKKAAAASA
+245 ASSEAKKAAAASV

-264 EDDLALNGK
+264 GDDLELSGK
-273 NSSSS
+273 NSSSPS
-278 STASNTTIQAGP
+278 IASNTTIQAGP

-301 DSEGQSG
+301 NSEDQSG
-308 LGNADRHPSVAEQA
+308 LGNADRQPSVAEQA
-322 GATELSPESDSP
+322 GATELSSESDSP
-334 ERTTKQTAMAG
+334 EHTTKQTAMAG

-353 VILTTKSNADAI
+353 VVLTTKSNADAI
-365 AASADSARQAAQRV
+365 AASADSARQSAQRV
-379 DGAAATGAAAGAAA
+379 DGAAATGAAA
-393 ASAQSAEAAR
+393 ASAQSAESAR

-534 GQAPGNVSGARRST
+534 GQASGNISGAKRST
-548 VTDDGIH
+548 LTDDGIH

>member
-14 SPGKGAVPG
+14 SPGKGALPG
-23 GLDPLLMGLS
+23 GLDPMLMGLS

-66 QTTTLAENLLD
+66 QTTALAENLLD

-84 TIDPNLA
+84 TVDPNLA

-112 FAALNGAVQADASA
+112 FAALNGAVQADASS
-126 VGTADAALAASAGA
+126 VGATDAALAASAGA
-140 LDAVELAAGVTTVQS
+140 LDAVEQAAGVVVAQSATVQNVS
-155 AAVQNGTSAAVAQA
+155 
-169 GDAADAALA
+169 DAADAALA
-178 AAAQSAHQDSQ
+178 AAAQSAQEDSQ

-233 TPTAEQAAQLAQ
+233 TPTADQAAQLAQ
-245 ASSEAKKAAAASA
+245 ASSEAKKAAAASV

-264 EDDLALNGK
+264 GDDLELSGK
-273 NSSSS
+273 NSSSPS
-278 STASNTTIQAGP
+278 IASNTTIQAGP

-301 DSEGQSG
+301 NSEDQSG
-308 LGNADRHPSVAEQA
+308 LGNADRQPSVAEQA
-322 GATELSPESDSP
+322 GATELSSESDSP
-334 ERTTKQTAMAG
+334 EHTTKQTAMAG

-365 AASADSARQAAQRV
+365 AASADSARQSAQRV
-379 DGAAATGAAAGAAA
+379 DGAAATGAAA
-393 ASAQSAEAAR
+393 ASAQSAESAR

-512 QFGQSRQN
+512 QFGQSRQQ

-534 GQAPGNVSGARRST
+534 GQASGNISGAKRST
-548 VTDDGIH
+548 LTDDGIH

>member
-14 SPGKGAVPG
+14 SPGKGALPG
-23 GLDPLLMGLS
+23 GLDPMLMGLS

-66 QTTTLAENLLD
+66 QTTALAENLLD

-112 FAALNGAVQADASA
+112 FAALNGAVQADASS
-126 VGTADAALAASAGA
+126 VGATDAALAASAGN
-140 LDAVELAAGVTTVQS
+140 LDGVELAAGVTAVQS
-155 AAVQNGTSAAVAQA
+155 AVAQNGTDAAVLQA

-178 AAAQSAHQDSQ
+178 AAAQSAQEDSQ
-189 QQQSDADAQRLREQG
+189 QQQSNADAQRLREQG

-264 EDDLALNGK
+264 ENDLALNGK

-301 DSEGQSG
+301 NSEGQSG
-308 LGNADRHPSVAEQA
+308 LGNADRQPSIAEQA

-353 VILTTKSNADAI
+353 VILTTKSNVDAI
-365 AASADSARQAAQRV
+365 AASADSARQSAQRV
-379 DGAAATGAAAGAAA
+379 DGAAATGAAA
-393 ASAQSAEAAR
+393 ASAQSAESAR

-534 GQAPGNVSGARRST
+534 GQASGNISGAKRST
-548 VTDDGIH
+548 LTDDGIH

>member
-14 SPGKGAVPG
+14 SPGKGALPG
-23 GLDPLLMGLS
+23 GLDPMLMGLS

-66 QTTTLAENLLD
+66 QTTALAENLLD

-84 TIDPNLA
+84 TVDPNLA

-112 FAALNGAVQADASA
+112 FAALNGAVQADASS
-126 VGTADAALAASAGA
+126 VGATDAALAASAGA
-140 LDAVELAAGVTTVQS
+140 LEAVELAAGVVVAQSATVQNVS
-155 AAVQNGTSAAVAQA
+155 
-169 GDAADAALA
+169 DAADAALA

-233 TPTAEQAAQLAQ
+233 TPTADQAAQLAQ

-264 EDDLALNGK
+264 GDDLELSGK
-273 NSSSS
+273 NSSSPS
-278 STASNTTIQAGP
+278 IASNTTIQAGP

-301 DSEGQSG
+301 NSEDQSG
-308 LGNADRHPSVAEQA
+308 LGNADRQPSVAEQA
-322 GATELSPESDSP
+322 GATELSSESDSP
-334 ERTTKQTAMAG
+334 EHTTKQTAMAG
-345 TAANDLGN
+345 TTANDLGN
-353 VILTTKSNADAI
+353 VILTTKSSADAI
-365 AASADSARQAAQRV
+365 AASADSARQSAQRV
-379 DGAAATGAAAGAAA
+379 DGAAATGAAA
-393 ASAQSAEAAR
+393 ASAQSAESAR

-534 GQAPGNVSGARRST
+534 GQASGNISGAKRST
-548 VTDDGIH
+548 LTDDGIH

>member
-1 MASMQI
+1 MS
-7 VGGGTNA
+7 
-14 SPGKGAVPG
+14 
-23 GLDPLLMGLS
+23 LS

-189 QQQSDADAQRLREQG
+189 QQQSDADAQLLREQG

-301 DSEGQSG
+301 NSEGQSG
-308 LGNADRHPSVAEQA
+308 LGNADRQPSIAEQA

-334 ERTTKQTAMAG
+334 ERTTKQTAIAG

-379 DGAAATGAAAGAAA
+379 DGAAATGAAT

>member
-7 VGGGTNA
+7 VGGGTSA
-14 SPGKGAVPG
+14 SPGKGAAPG

-33 PEAAALSGGE
+33 PEAAALSGGD
-43 AGESAEN
+43 AGQSTEN

-66 QTTTLAENLLD
+66 QTTALAENLLD
-77 PALQAAQ
+77 PALQAAPTVDPTLLTQ
-84 TIDPNLA
+84 T
-91 AQAQGQTLPL
+91 QGQTLPL

-126 VGTADAALAASAGA
+126 VVAAGAAVTGPASAT
-140 LDAVELAAGVTTVQS
+140 DVVELAAAATAVQS
-155 AAVQNGTSAAVAQA
+155 PNVLTGADAPTLQA
-169 GDAADAALA
+169 DAASDAALA
-178 AAAQSAHQDSQ
+178 AAAQALQDSQ
-189 QQQSDADAQRLREQG
+189 EQSQSDAQAKLLREQG
-204 LVTAQRS
+204 PAPAQRPT
-211 AQDLLAQAASQTT
+211 QDVLAQGASQVL
-224 QKSATTESA
+224 QKATTEGSA
-233 TPTAEQAAQLAQ
+233 APTGDQAAQIVLA
-245 ASSEAKKAAAASA
+245 SGEAKKAAANIT
-258 QAGGQT
+258 QAGGHGS
-264 EDDLALNGK
+264 EDLDTNGGNTSQPSVALG
-273 NSSSS
+273 
-278 STASNTTIQAGP
+278 STLQAGP
-290 SLAQQGQQKHS
+290 SLAQQGQQKNS
-301 DSEGQSG
+301 GAEGEAG
-308 LGNADRHPSVAEQA
+308 LGQQGRPTTFAEQA
-322 GATELSPESDSP
+322 TDSEMSSQSESTE
-334 ERTTKQTAMAG
+334 RIGKQTAMAG
-345 TAANDLGN
+345 TVANDLGN
-353 VILTTKSNADAI
+353 VIVTTKSNADAI
-365 AASADSARQAAQRV
+365 AASADSARQSAQRL
-379 DGAAATGAAAGAAA
+379 DGAAAAGAAG
-393 ASAQSAEAAR
+393 STTQSAEAMR

-507 AFGQG
+507 AFSQG
-512 QFGQSRQN
+512 QFGQSRQQ
-520 DREVGAGQTQSSMS
+520 DREAGAGSTQTSMS
-534 GQAPGNVSGARRST
+534 GQASGNIPGAKRST

>member
-7 VGGGTNA
+7 IGGGTSA
-14 SPGKGAVPG
+14 SPGKGAANG

-33 PEAAALSGGE
+33 PEAAAIAGGDSGS
-43 AGESAEN
+43 SAEN
-50 PFVAE
+50 PFVSE
-55 LAAALASFEAE
+55 LAAALASLEAE
-66 QTTTLAENLLD
+66 QITGLAETLLD

-84 TIDPNLA
+84 TVDPTLLT
-91 AQAQGQTLPL
+91 QTQGQTLPL
-101 DPAFQNAILAS
+101 DPAFQSAILAS
-112 FAALNGAVQADASA
+112 FAALNGAVQADSWAVAATDVALAGSPGASEA
-126 VGTADAALAASAGA
+126 VDLVPAMATAQGVNAQKGADAFAFQAEVTGDASLA
-140 LDAVELAAGVTTVQS
+140 V
-155 AAVQNGTSAAVAQA
+155 VAQ
-169 GDAADAALA
+169 GN
-178 AAAQSAHQDSQ
+178 QDSEEEP
-189 QQQSDADAQRLREQG
+189 QSDAEVKLMREQG
-204 LVTAQRS
+204 LTQAHRS
-211 AQDLLAQAASQTT
+211 PQDMLDST
-224 QKSATTESA
+224 QKLAATEPA

-245 ASSEAKKAAAASA
+245 AGSEAKKAATAST
-258 QAGGQT
+258 QVGDQT
-264 EDDLALNGK
+264 GDDPELNGK
-273 NSSSS
+273 NSPSLSI
-278 STASNTTIQAGP
+278 ASNTNIPSGP

-301 DSEGQSG
+301 NSDGQSS
-308 LGNADRHPSVAEQA
+308 LGNADRQPSVAEQA

-353 VILTTKSNADAI
+353 IIVTTKSNADAI
-365 AASADSARQAAQRV
+365 AASGDSARQSAQRI
-379 DGAAATGAAAGAAA
+379 DGASAAGAAGSA
-393 ASAQSAEAAR
+393 AQSAEAAR
-403 AESRLEAARAS
+403 AESRLEATRAS

-442 NQGPIRIDLQLDGA
+442 NQGPIRLDLQLDGA

-492 NLEMRERNDSNAQAQ
+492 NLEMRERNDSNGQAQAQ

-512 QFGQSRQN
+512 QFGQSRQQ
-520 DREVGAGQTQSSMS
+520 DREAGAGATQASTS
-534 GQAPGNVSGARRST
+534 GQASGNIPGARRSP
-548 VTDDGIH
+548 VKDDGIH